1 MKTEKSL
8 VFGCLQLASK
18 PYWSRLRLVALHPQV
33 GVSTLWFDDVLT
45 AKVVGA
51 WLGEGT
57 KIPHRP
63 IYVRPCYVKMKDLL
77 FDIESLTQKERL
89 TYVVRGTPGIG
100 KTTML
105 FYLLWEC
112 MREES
117 PFTAVLFATNNDV
130 FVARKTSAGW
140 TILPFKRGS
149 RVSSFGG
156 GFGDGRAIGLVD
168 VNPEGE
174 INEQG
179 TVIMGFNTQAP
190 CSEFGLHRLVVVSS
204 AGAQL
209 SQLVGKTGDKFPPK
223 VVYLPVWKAEQTQ
236 AWVFKS
242 HRDAIQH
249 WDEIGASAGFA
260 VPRLVELF
268 LYNEFQ
274 ATLEQFIDRIAGKN
288 ILGKD
293 SSSKDAHTMVL
304 LRGSSELMGD
314 VPVAHETKNDDEEQ
328 SIIPPFELH
337 GRAGSEIGLVSVTVE
352 SKIYNL
358 RHDCSAITEMIRL
371 FPKTVAYLFEGLVLN
386 RLVHEAGLQL
396 KGKNSEELTL
406 CFSERCELRGAKTM
420 RDGVLY
426 RPRGDDYPAIDACGV
441 PANEAEGTSP
451 KFVLMQ
457 ITTGR
462 EHRRIQKCLVE
473 KVPIPKGCKGGV
485 LCLYIVPSSVS
496 SLKLTDG
503 ANALKEG
510 MQKGGKAV
518 SEMVVSAS
526 SVLED
531 LPEDVRQ
538 KFEPGMKY

>member
-1 MKTEKSL
+1 
-8 VFGCLQLASK
+8 
-18 PYWSRLRLVALHPQV
+18 
-33 GVSTLWFDDVLT
+33 
-45 AKVVGA
+45 
-51 WLGEGT
+51 
-57 KIPHRP
+57 
-63 IYVRPCYVKMKDLL
+63 
-77 FDIESLTQKERL
+77 
-89 TYVVRGTPGIG
+89 
-100 KTTML
+100 
-105 FYLLWEC
+105 

-117 PFTAVLFATNNDV
+117 PFTAVLFATNKDV

-140 TILPFKRGS
+140 AKEAFNRREDVCNGVGK
-149 RVSSFGG
+149 
-156 GFGDGRAIGLVD
+156 AIGLVD
-168 VNPEGE
+168 VNREGK
-174 INEQG
+174 IEQKG

-204 AGAQL
+204 ASAQL
-209 SQLVGKTGDKFPPK
+209 SQLIDKTGDKFPPK

-242 HRDAIQH
+242 HADAIQH

-274 ATLEQFIDRIAGKN
+274 ATLERFMDRIAGKN
-288 ILGKD
+288 TLGKK

-304 LRGSSELMGD
+304 LRGSAELMGD
-314 VPVAHETKNDDEEQ
+314 VPVAHATKNDDEEQ
-328 SIIPPFELH
+328 SIIPPFELD
-337 GRAGSEIGLVSVTVE
+337 GKAGSEIGFASVTVE
-352 SKIYNL
+352 NKIYNL
-358 RHDCSAITEMIRL
+358 RRDCSAITEMIRL

-406 CFSERCELRGAKTM
+406 CFSERCELWGAKTM

>member
-1 MKTEKSL
+1 M
-8 VFGCLQLASK
+8 
-18 PYWSRLRLVALHPQV
+18 
-33 GVSTLWFDDVLT
+33 DVHT
-45 AKVVGA
+45 AKVEGA

-57 KIPHRP
+57 KIPHSP
-63 IYVRPCYVKMKDLL
+63 IYVRPCYVKTKGLL

-112 MREES
+112 MQEGS
-117 PFTAVLFATNNDV
+117 PFTAVLFATNTDV

-140 TILPFKRGS
+140 AKEAFNRREDVCNGVGK
-149 RVSSFGG
+149 
-156 GFGDGRAIGLVD
+156 AIGLVD
-168 VNPEGE
+168 VNPEGK
-174 INEQG
+174 IEQKG

-209 SQLVGKTGDKFPPK
+209 SQLIDKTGDTFAPE
-223 VVYLPVWKAEQTQ
+223 VMYLPVWKAEQTQ

-242 HRDAIQH
+242 HPDAIQQ
-249 WDEIGASAGFA
+249 WDNIEANAGFA

-268 LYNEFQ
+268 LQKKFQ
-274 ATLEQFIDRIAGKN
+274 HTLERFMDRIAGKN
-288 ILGKD
+288 TLGKK

-304 LRGSSELMGD
+304 LRGSAELMGD
-314 VPVAHETKNDDEEQ
+314 VPVAHATKNDDEEQ
-328 SIIPPFELH
+328 SIIPPFELD
-337 GRAGSEIGLVSVTVE
+337 GKAGSEIGLASVTVE
-352 SKIYNL
+352 NKIYNL
-358 RHDCSAITEMIRL
+358 RRDCSAITEMIRL

-386 RLVHEAGLQL
+386 RLVHEAGLHLQ
-396 KGKNSEELTL
+396 GKDCALTL
-406 CFSERCELRGAKTM
+406 RFSERCELWGAKTM

-441 PANEAEGTSP
+441 PANDAEGTST

-526 SVLED
+526 SVLKD

-538 KFEPGMKY
+538 KFEPGMNINVCMHQFNVETS

>member
-1 MKTEKSL
+1 MSS
-8 VFGCLQLASK
+8 FG
-18 PYWSRLRLVALHPQV
+18 
-33 GVSTLWFDDVLT
+33 G
-45 AKVVGA
+45 G
-51 WLGEGT
+51 
-57 KIPHRP
+57 
-63 IYVRPCYVKMKDLL
+63 
-77 FDIESLTQKERL
+77 
-89 TYVVRGTPGIG
+89 
-100 KTTML
+100 
-105 FYLLWEC
+105 
-112 MREES
+112 
-117 PFTAVLFATNNDV
+117 
-130 FVARKTSAGW
+130 
-140 TILPFKRGS
+140 
-149 RVSSFGG
+149 FGG

-168 VNPEGE
+168 VNPEGKIE
-174 INEQG
+174 EQG
-179 TVIMGFNTQAP
+179 AVIMGFNTQAP
-190 CSEFGLHRLVVVSS
+190 CCQFGLHRLVVVSS

-209 SQLVGKTGDKFPPK
+209 SQLIDKTGDTFAPE
-223 VVYLPVWKAEQTQ
+223 VMYLPVWKAEQTQ

-242 HRDAIQH
+242 HPDAIQQ
-249 WDEIGASAGFA
+249 WDNIEANAGFA

-268 LYNEFQ
+268 LQKKFQ
-274 ATLEQFIDRIAGKN
+274 HTLERFMDRIAGKN
-288 ILGKD
+288 TLGKK

-304 LRGSSELMGD
+304 LRGSAELMGD
-314 VPVAHETKNDDEEQ
+314 VPVAHATKNDDEEQ
-328 SIIPPFELH
+328 SIIPPFELD
-337 GRAGSEIGLVSVTVE
+337 GKAGSEIGLASVTVE
-352 SKIYNL
+352 NKIYNL

-396 KGKNSEELTL
+396 EGKNSEKLTL
-406 CFSERCELRGAKTM
+406 CFSERCELWGAKTM

-441 PANEAEGTSP
+441 PASVAQGASP
-451 KFVLMQ
+451 KFVLIQ

-485 LCLYIVPSSVS
+485 LCLYIVPSSLS

-503 ANALKEG
+503 TNALKEG

-538 KFEPGMKY
+538 KFEPGTKY

>member
-1 MKTEKSL
+1 M
-8 VFGCLQLASK
+8 
-18 PYWSRLRLVALHPQV
+18 
-33 GVSTLWFDDVLT
+33 
-45 AKVVGA
+45 VGA

-57 KIPHRP
+57 KIPHSP
-63 IYVRPCYVKMKDLL
+63 IYVRPCYVKMKGLL
-77 FDIESLTQKERL
+77 FDMESLTQKERL

-112 MREES
+112 MQEGS
-117 PFTAVLFATNNDV
+117 PFTAVLFATNKDV

-149 RVSSFGG
+149 LLSSFGG
-156 GFGDGRAIGLVD
+156 FDDEKAIGLVD
-168 VNPEGE
+168 VNPEGKIE
-174 INEQG
+174 EQG

-190 CSEFGLHRLVVVSS
+190 CSGFGLHRLVVVSS

-209 SQLVGKTGDKFPPK
+209 SQLIGKTGDKFPPK
-223 VVYLPVWKAEQTQ
+223 VVYLPVWKAEQTRE
-236 AWVFKS
+236 WVLKS
-242 HRDAIQH
+242 HAHADAM
-249 WDEIGASAGFA
+249 WDNIEANAGFA

-274 ATLEQFIDRIAGKN
+274 ATLERFMDRIAGKN

-304 LRGSSELMGD
+304 LRGSAELMGD
-314 VPVAHETKNDDEEQ
+314 VPVAHATKNDDEEQ

-337 GRAGSEIGLVSVTVE
+337 GRAGSEIGLASVTVE

-358 RHDCSAITEMIRL
+358 RYDCSAITEMIRL

-406 CFSERCELRGAKTM
+406 CFSERCELWGAKTM

-496 SLKLTDG
+496 SLKLTDPM
-503 ANALKEG
+503 L
-510 MQKGGKAV
+510 
-518 SEMVVSAS
+518 
-526 SVLED
+526 
-531 LPEDVRQ
+531 
-538 KFEPGMKY
+538 

>member
-1 MKTEKSL
+1 M
-8 VFGCLQLASK
+8 
-18 PYWSRLRLVALHPQV
+18 
-33 GVSTLWFDDVLT
+33 DVLT
-45 AKVVGA
+45 AKVEGA

-57 KIPHRP
+57 KIPHSP
-63 IYVRPCYVKMKDLL
+63 IYVRPCYVKMKGLL

-112 MREES
+112 MQEES
-117 PFTAVLFATNNDV
+117 PFTAVLFATDRDV

-140 TILPFKRGS
+140 TVLPFKRGS
-149 RVSSFGG
+149 LLSSFGG
-156 GFGDGRAIGLVD
+156 LGNGRAIGLVD

-174 INEQG
+174 IKEQG

-190 CSEFGLHRLVVVSS
+190 CCQFGLHRLVVVSS

-209 SQLVGKTGDKFPPK
+209 SQLVGKTGDTFAPE
-223 VVYLPVWKAEQTQ
+223 VMYLPVWKAEQTQ

-242 HRDAIQH
+242 HADAIQH

-260 VPRLVELF
+260 VPRLIELF
-268 LYNEFQ
+268 LQKKFQ
-274 ATLEQFIDRIAGKN
+274 ATLEQFMDRIAGKN

-304 LRGSSELMGD
+304 LRGSAELMGD
-314 VPVAHETKNDDEEQ
+314 VPVAHATKNDDEEQ

-337 GRAGSEIGLVSVTVE
+337 GRAGSEIGLASVTVE
-352 SKIYNL
+352 GKIYNL

-386 RLVHEAGLQL
+386 CLVHEAGLQL

-406 CFSERCELRGAKTM
+406 RFSERCELWGAKTM

-441 PANEAEGTSP
+441 PANEAEGTST

-526 SVLED
+526 SVLKD

-538 KFEPGMKY
+538 KFEPGMKH

>member
-1 MKTEKSL
+1 ME
-8 VFGCLQLASK
+8 
-18 PYWSRLRLVALHPQV
+18 
-33 GVSTLWFDDVLT
+33 
-45 AKVVGA
+45 GA
-51 WLGEGT
+51 WLGEGM
-57 KIPHRP
+57 KIPHSP

-112 MREES
+112 MREGS
-117 PFTAVLFATNNDV
+117 PFTAVLFATNKDV

-149 RVSSFGG
+149 RLSSFGG

-174 INEQG
+174 IKEQG

-190 CSEFGLHRLVVVSS
+190 CGEFGLHRLVVVSS

-209 SQLVGKTGDKFPPK
+209 SQLIDKTGDKFPPK
-223 VVYLPVWKAEQTQ
+223 VVYLPVWKAEQTRE
-236 AWVFKS
+236 WVLKS
-242 HRDAIQH
+242 HAHADAM
-249 WDEIGASAGFA
+249 WDNIEANAGFA

-274 ATLEQFIDRIAGKN
+274 HTLERFMDRIAGKN
-288 ILGKD
+288 ALGKK

-304 LRGSSELMGD
+304 LRGSAELMGD
-314 VPVAHETKNDDEEQ
+314 VPVAHATKNDDEEQ
-328 SIIPPFELH
+328 SIIPPFELD
-337 GRAGSEIGLVSVTVE
+337 GKAGSEIGLASVTVE

-386 RLVHEAGLQL
+386 RLVHEAGLHLQ
-396 KGKNSEELTL
+396 GKDCALTL
-406 CFSERCELRGAKTM
+406 RFSERCELWGSKTM

-441 PANEAEGTSP
+441 PANEEGTSP
-451 KFVLMQ
+451 KFVLIQ

-473 KVPIPKGCKGGV
+473 KVPIPKGCTGGV
-485 LCLYIVPSSVS
+485 LCLYIVPSSLS
-496 SLKLTDG
+496 SLTLTDG

-510 MQKGGKAV
+510 MKKGGKAV
-518 SEMVVSAS
+518 LEMVVSAS
-526 SVLED
+526 SVLAD

-538 KFEPGMKY
+538 KFEPGMKYVCMHQFNVETS

>member
-1 MKTEKSL
+1 M
-8 VFGCLQLASK
+8 
-18 PYWSRLRLVALHPQV
+18 
-33 GVSTLWFDDVLT
+33 
-45 AKVVGA
+45 
-51 WLGEGT
+51 
-57 KIPHRP
+57 
-63 IYVRPCYVKMKDLL
+63 
-77 FDIESLTQKERL
+77 
-89 TYVVRGTPGIG
+89 
-100 KTTML
+100 
-105 FYLLWEC
+105 
-112 MREES
+112 
-117 PFTAVLFATNNDV
+117 
-130 FVARKTSAGW
+130 
-140 TILPFKRGS
+140 
-149 RVSSFGG
+149 
-156 GFGDGRAIGLVD
+156 
-168 VNPEGE
+168 
-174 INEQG
+174 
-179 TVIMGFNTQAP
+179 
-190 CSEFGLHRLVVVSS
+190 
-204 AGAQL
+204 
-209 SQLVGKTGDKFPPK
+209 
-223 VVYLPVWKAEQTQ
+223 
-236 AWVFKS
+236 
-242 HRDAIQH
+242 
-249 WDEIGASAGFA
+249 
-260 VPRLVELF
+260 
-268 LYNEFQ
+268 
-274 ATLEQFIDRIAGKN
+274 DRIAGKN

-304 LRGSSELMGD
+304 LRGSAELMVD
-314 VPVAHETKNDDEEQ
+314 VPVAHLTKNDDEEQ
-328 SIIPPFELH
+328 SIILPFELH
-337 GRAGSEIGLVSVTVE
+337 GKAGSEIGLASVTVE

-406 CFSERCELRGAKTM
+406 CFSERCELWGAKTM

>member
-1 MKTEKSL
+1 M
-8 VFGCLQLASK
+8 
-18 PYWSRLRLVALHPQV
+18 
-33 GVSTLWFDDVLT
+33 
-45 AKVVGA
+45 VGA

-57 KIPHRP
+57 KIPHSP
-63 IYVRPCYVKMKDLL
+63 IYVRACYVKMKGLL

-112 MREES
+112 MQEES
-117 PFTAVLFATNNDV
+117 PFTAVLFATDRDV

-140 TILPFKRGS
+140 AKEAFKRGS
-149 RVSSFGG
+149 RVSSFGGGFGG

-168 VNPEGE
+168 VNPEGKIE
-174 INEQG
+174 EQG
-179 TVIMGFNTQAP
+179 AVIMGFNTQAP
-190 CSEFGLHRLVVVSS
+190 CCQFGLHRLVVVSS

-209 SQLVGKTGDKFPPK
+209 SQLIDKTGDTFAPK
-223 VVYLPVWKAEQTQ
+223 VVYLPVWKAEQTHE
-236 AWVFKS
+236 WVLKS
-242 HRDAIQH
+242 HANAIQQ
-249 WDEIGASAGFA
+249 WDEIGANAGFA
-260 VPRLVELF
+260 VPRLIELF
-268 LYNEFQ
+268 LQNEFQ
-274 ATLEQFIDRIAGKN
+274 ATLERFMDRIAGKN
-288 ILGKD
+288 TLGKK
-293 SSSKDAHTMVL
+293 SSSKDAHTMVF
-304 LRGSSELMGD
+304 LRGSTELMED
-314 VPVAHETKNDDEEQ
+314 VPSACATKNDDEEQ
-328 SIIPPFELH
+328 SIIPPFGLD
-337 GRAGSEIGLVSVTVE
+337 RKAGSEIGLASVTVE

-386 RLVHEAGLQL
+386 RLVHEAGLHLQ
-396 KGKNSEELTL
+396 GKDCALTL
-406 CFSERCELRGAKTM
+406 RFSERCELWGAKTM

-426 RPRGDDYPAIDACGV
+426 RPRGDDYPAIDACGA

-526 SVLED
+526 SVLKD

-538 KFEPGMKY
+538 KFDSTWRHLEVQDNLQCQSGAQTKMSSCIPDELQDMFQSWRTP

>member
-1 MKTEKSL
+1 M
-8 VFGCLQLASK
+8 
-18 PYWSRLRLVALHPQV
+18 
-33 GVSTLWFDDVLT
+33 DVLT
-45 AKVVGA
+45 AKVESA

-57 KIPHRP
+57 KIPHSP
-63 IYVRPCYVKMKDLL
+63 IYVRPCYVKMKGLL

-112 MREES
+112 MQEES
-117 PFTAVLFATNNDV
+117 PFTAVLFATDRDV

-140 TILPFKRGS
+140 AKEAFKRGS
-149 RVSSFGG
+149 RVSSFGGGFGG

-168 VNPEGE
+168 VNPEGKIE
-174 INEQG
+174 EQG
-179 TVIMGFNTQAP
+179 AVIMGFNTQAP
-190 CSEFGLHRLVVVSS
+190 CCQFGLHRLVVVSS

-209 SQLVGKTGDKFPPK
+209 SQLIDKTGDKFPPK

-236 AWVFKS
+236 AWVFKR
-242 HRDAIQH
+242 HADAIQH
-249 WDEIGASAGFA
+249 WDAIGASAGFA

-274 ATLEQFIDRIAGKN
+274 ATLERFMDRIAGKN
-288 ILGKD
+288 TLGKK

-304 LRGSSELMGD
+304 LRGSAELMGD
-314 VPVAHETKNDDEEQ
+314 VPVAHATKNDDEEQ
-328 SIIPPFELH
+328 SIIPPFELD
-337 GRAGSEIGLVSVTVE
+337 GKAGSEIGFASVTVE
-352 SKIYNL
+352 NKIYNL
-358 RHDCSAITEMIRL
+358 RRDITEMIRL

-396 KGKNSEELTL
+396 EGKNSEKLTL
-406 CFSERCELRGAKTM
+406 RFSERCELWGAKTM

-441 PANEAEGTSP
+441 PANST

-473 KVPIPKGCKGGV
+473 KVPIPKGCKGGF
-485 LCLYIVPSSVS
+485 LCLYIVPSSLS

-538 KFEPGMKY
+538 KFEPGMKYYSNVCMHQFNVETS

>member
-1 MKTEKSL
+1 ME
-8 VFGCLQLASK
+8 
-18 PYWSRLRLVALHPQV
+18 
-33 GVSTLWFDDVLT
+33 
-45 AKVVGA
+45 GA
-51 WLGEGT
+51 WLGEGM
-57 KIPHRP
+57 KIPHSP

-77 FDIESLTQKERL
+77 FDIESLNQKERL

-112 MREES
+112 MQEES
-117 PFTAVLFATNNDV
+117 PFTAVLFATNKDV

-140 TILPFKRGS
+140 AKEAFNRREDVCNGAGK
-149 RVSSFGG
+149 
-156 GFGDGRAIGLVD
+156 AIGLVD

-174 INEQG
+174 IKQKG

-190 CSEFGLHRLVVVSS
+190 CGEFGLHRLVVVSS

-209 SQLVGKTGDKFPPK
+209 SQLIDKTGDTFAPE
-223 VVYLPVWKAEQTQ
+223 VMYLPVWKAEQTQ

-242 HRDAIQH
+242 HADAIQQ
-249 WDEIGASAGFA
+249 WDNIEANAGFA

-268 LYNEFQ
+268 LQKKFQ
-274 ATLEQFIDRIAGKN
+274 ATLERFMDRIAGKN
-288 ILGKD
+288 TLGKK

-304 LRGSSELMGD
+304 LRGSAELMGD
-314 VPVAHETKNDDEEQ
+314 VPVAHATKNDDEEQ
-328 SIIPPFELH
+328 SIIPPFELD
-337 GRAGSEIGLVSVTVE
+337 GKAGSEIGLASVTVE
-352 SKIYNL
+352 NKIYNL

-386 RLVHEAGLQL
+386 RLVHEEGLHLQ
-396 KGKNSEELTL
+396 GKDCALTL
-406 CFSERCELRGAKTM
+406 RFSERCELWGAKTM

-441 PANEAEGTSP
+441 PANEEGTSP

-473 KVPIPKGCKGGV
+473 KVPIPKGCTGGV
-485 LCLYIVPSSVS
+485 LCLYIVPSSLS
-496 SLKLTDG
+496 SLTLTDG

-510 MQKGGKAV
+510 MKKGGKAV
-518 SEMVVSAS
+518 LEMVVSAS
-526 SVLED
+526 SVLAD

-538 KFEPGMKY
+538 KFEPGMKHYCMHQFNVETS

>member
-1 MKTEKSL
+1 ML
-8 VFGCLQLASK
+8 WIRLAS
-18 PYWSRLRLVALHPQV
+18 
-33 GVSTLWFDDVLT
+33 
-45 AKVVGA
+45 
-51 WLGEGT
+51 LGG
-57 KIPHRP
+57 R
-63 IYVRPCYVKMKDLL
+63 
-77 FDIESLTQKERL
+77 
-89 TYVVRGTPGIG
+89 
-100 KTTML
+100 
-105 FYLLWEC
+105 
-112 MREES
+112 
-117 PFTAVLFATNNDV
+117 
-130 FVARKTSAGW
+130 
-140 TILPFKRGS
+140 FKR
-149 RVSSFGG
+149 RCP
-156 GFGDGRAIGLVD
+156 ALPVD
-168 VNPEGE
+168 RQN
-174 INEQG
+174 
-179 TVIMGFNTQAP
+179 
-190 CSEFGLHRLVVVSS
+190 
-204 AGAQL
+204 
-209 SQLVGKTGDKFPPK
+209 GDKFPPK

-242 HRDAIQH
+242 HPDAIQQ
-249 WDEIGASAGFA
+249 WDNIEANAGFA

-274 ATLEQFIDRIAGKN
+274 ATLERFMDRIAGKN
-288 ILGKD
+288 TLGKK

-304 LRGSSELMGD
+304 LRGSTELMED
-314 VPVAHETKNDDEEQ
+314 IPSACATKNDDEEQ

-337 GRAGSEIGLVSVTVE
+337 GKAGSEIGLASVAVE

-371 FPKTVAYLFEGLVLN
+371 FPKTVAEGLVLN
-386 RLVHEAGLQL
+386 RLVHESGLQL
-396 KGKNSEELTL
+396 QGKDCALTL
-406 CFSERCELRGAKTM
+406 RFSERCELWGAKTM

-538 KFEPGMKY
+538 KFAPGMKY

>member
-1 MKTEKSL
+1 M
-8 VFGCLQLASK
+8 
-18 PYWSRLRLVALHPQV
+18 
-33 GVSTLWFDDVLT
+33 
-45 AKVVGA
+45 
-51 WLGEGT
+51 
-57 KIPHRP
+57 
-63 IYVRPCYVKMKDLL
+63 
-77 FDIESLTQKERL
+77 
-89 TYVVRGTPGIG
+89 
-100 KTTML
+100 
-105 FYLLWEC
+105 
-112 MREES
+112 
-117 PFTAVLFATNNDV
+117 
-130 FVARKTSAGW
+130 
-140 TILPFKRGS
+140 
-149 RVSSFGG
+149 
-156 GFGDGRAIGLVD
+156 
-168 VNPEGE
+168 
-174 INEQG
+174 
-179 TVIMGFNTQAP
+179 
-190 CSEFGLHRLVVVSS
+190 VSS

-209 SQLVGKTGDKFPPK
+209 SQLIDKTGDRLAPE

-242 HRDAIQH
+242 HADAIQH

-268 LYNEFQ
+268 LQNKFQ
-274 ATLEQFIDRIAGKN
+274 ATLERFMDRIAGK
-288 ILGKD
+288 K

-304 LRGSSELMGD
+304 LRGSTELMGD
-314 VPVAHETKNDDEEQ
+314 VPVAHATKNDDEEQ

-337 GRAGSEIGLVSVTVE
+337 GKAGSEIGLASVTVE

-386 RLVHEAGLQL
+386 RLVHQAGLQL
-396 KGKNSEELTL
+396 EGKKSEKLTL
-406 CFSERCELRGAKTM
+406 CFSERCELWGAKTM
-420 RDGVLY
+420 GDGVLY

-441 PANEAEGTSP
+441 PANST

-531 LPEDVRQ
+531 LPKDVRQ

>member
-1 MKTEKSL
+1 M
-8 VFGCLQLASK
+8 
-18 PYWSRLRLVALHPQV
+18 
-33 GVSTLWFDDVLT
+33 
-45 AKVVGA
+45 
-51 WLGEGT
+51 
-57 KIPHRP
+57 
-63 IYVRPCYVKMKDLL
+63 
-77 FDIESLTQKERL
+77 
-89 TYVVRGTPGIG
+89 
-100 KTTML
+100 
-105 FYLLWEC
+105 
-112 MREES
+112 
-117 PFTAVLFATNNDV
+117 
-130 FVARKTSAGW
+130 
-140 TILPFKRGS
+140 
-149 RVSSFGG
+149 
-156 GFGDGRAIGLVD
+156 
-168 VNPEGE
+168 
-174 INEQG
+174 
-179 TVIMGFNTQAP
+179 
-190 CSEFGLHRLVVVSS
+190 
-204 AGAQL
+204 
-209 SQLVGKTGDKFPPK
+209 
-223 VVYLPVWKAEQTQ
+223 
-236 AWVFKS
+236 
-242 HRDAIQH
+242 
-249 WDEIGASAGFA
+249 
-260 VPRLVELF
+260 
-268 LYNEFQ
+268 
-274 ATLEQFIDRIAGKN
+274 DRIAGTN

-304 LRGSSELMGD
+304 LRGSTELMED
-314 VPVAHETKNDDEEQ
+314 IPSACATKNDDEEQ

-337 GRAGSEIGLVSVTVE
+337 GKAGSEIGLASVAVE

-406 CFSERCELRGAKTM
+406 CFSERCELWGAKTM

-462 EHRRIQKCLVE
+462 ERRRIQKCSVE

>member
-1 MKTEKSL
+1 ME
-8 VFGCLQLASK
+8 
-18 PYWSRLRLVALHPQV
+18 
-33 GVSTLWFDDVLT
+33 
-45 AKVVGA
+45 GA
-51 WLGEGT
+51 WLGEGM
-57 KIPHRP
+57 KIPHSP
-63 IYVRPCYVKMKDLL
+63 IYVRPCYVKMKGLL
-77 FDIESLTQKERL
+77 FDIGSLTQKERL

-112 MREES
+112 MQEES
-117 PFTAVLFATNNDV
+117 PFTAVLFATNQDV
-130 FVARKTSAGW
+130 FVARKTCAGW
-140 TILPFKRGS
+140 AKEAFNRSEYVCNGVGK
-149 RVSSFGG
+149 
-156 GFGDGRAIGLVD
+156 AIGLVD
-168 VNPEGE
+168 VNPAGE
-174 INEQG
+174 IKQKG
-179 TVIMGFNTQAP
+179 TVIMGFNSQAP

-209 SQLVGKTGDKFPPK
+209 SQLIDKTGDKVPPK

-242 HRDAIQH
+242 HPDAIQQ
-249 WDEIGASAGFA
+249 WDNIEANAGFA

-274 ATLEQFIDRIAGKN
+274 ATLERFMDRIAGKN
-288 ILGKD
+288 TLGKK

-304 LRGSSELMGD
+304 LRGSTELMED
-314 VPVAHETKNDDEEQ
+314 IPSACATKNDDEEQ

-337 GRAGSEIGLVSVTVE
+337 GKAGSEIGLASVAVE

-386 RLVHEAGLQL
+386 RLVHEAGLHLQ
-396 KGKNSEELTL
+396 GKDCALTL
-406 CFSERCELRGAKTM
+406 RFSERCELWGAKTM

-526 SVLED
+526 SVLAD